1 MVVSGI
7 QEVRCFWALSL
18 FGASTRMIKP
28 PAKVKFEAKVK
39 SEVQARRLNY
49 YEKTFPHLKIE
60 GFGMRVRTNRGG

>member
-1 MVVSGI
+1 
-7 QEVRCFWALSL
+7 
-18 FGASTRMIKP
+18 MIKP

-49 YEKTFPHLKIE
+49 YEKAFPHLKIE